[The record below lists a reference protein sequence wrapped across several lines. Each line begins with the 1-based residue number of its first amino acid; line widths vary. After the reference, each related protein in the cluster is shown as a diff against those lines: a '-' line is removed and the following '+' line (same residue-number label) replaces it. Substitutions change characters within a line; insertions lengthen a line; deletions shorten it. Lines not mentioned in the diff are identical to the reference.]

1 MRLALSLCLALFL
14 ALLPTAHAATLAES
28 GGVLAVQPDTDLRP
42 ERPGARHTALAVG
55 TALGGYLG
63 HRLGG
68 GNWSA
73 ASAGSALG
81 ALITD
86 GVRTARTRRQ
96 AFRVIVKLDRT
107 GATVAARSAYPHA
120 RGDRVWVAG
129 DAVITHLD
137 RGVP

>member
-14 ALLPTAHAATLAES
+14 ALLPTAHAATSAES
-28 GGVLAVQPDTDLRP
+28 GVVLAVQPDTDLRP

-63 HRLGG
+63 RRLGG

-73 ASAGSALG
+73 ASAGGALG
-81 ALITD
+81 ALIAD
-86 GVRTARTRRQ
+86 GVHTARTRRQ